1 MEHWSSLLDMTIWPP
16 QLSQCAVCSLEP
28 NSTVSLFVFNELCLD
43 VPDVS
48 LQIGASLNKSNIRE
62 NSDVYFECL

>member
-1 MEHWSSLLDMTIWPP
+1 M
-16 QLSQCAVCSLEP
+16 
-28 NSTVSLFVFNELCLD
+28 FVFIKLALD
-43 VPDVS
+43 IPDVS

>member
-1 MEHWSSLLDMTIWPP
+1 MVIILDCETHPEARVALCLSS
-16 QLSQCAVCSLEP
+16 
-28 NSTVSLFVFNELCLD
+28 CLD

>member
-1 MEHWSSLLDMTIWPP
+1 MVIIVDCETHPEARVALCLSS
-16 QLSQCAVCSLEP
+16 Q
-28 NSTVSLFVFNELCLD
+28 LCLD